1 MSIKGTCN
9 YNIKTKDKDE
19 NNDEDEKETRQKI
32 KSVNLWIHM
41 FPFVKKVFQKGLI
54 KNVTKIF
61 FFRKYHVR
69 FDASPALLIYK

>member
-19 NNDEDEKETRQKI
+19 NKDEDEKETRQKI

-54 KNVTKIF
+54 KNVTKHF
-61 FFRKYHVR
+61 FFQELSR
-69 FDASPALLIYK
+69 